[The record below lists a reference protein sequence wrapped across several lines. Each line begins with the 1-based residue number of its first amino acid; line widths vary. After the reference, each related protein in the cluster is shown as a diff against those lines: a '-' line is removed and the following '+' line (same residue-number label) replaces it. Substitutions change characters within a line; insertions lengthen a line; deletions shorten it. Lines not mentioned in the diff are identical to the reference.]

1 MMHKYDTDSLSQKA
15 REIIDT
21 LKIDD
26 QDKSDSTLW
35 YAEAF
40 IQDSDPSD
48 VARYTPSILG
58 QYIQTSLDFIQKRA
72 FGQPSVRVHSLKN
85 IMSESFGRTIIEVVT
100 DDMPF
105 LVDSVTQFLSE
116 RDIDIIDFFHPVCR
130 VKRDKKANLSAF
142 LILKVSLM
150 ACQNL

>member
-58 QYIQTSLDFIQKRA
+58 QYIQTSLDFIQNVLLVSLL
-72 FGQPSVRVHSLKN
+72 FVCILLKN
-85 IMSESFGRTIIEVVT
+85 IMV
-100 DDMPF
+100 
-105 LVDSVTQFLSE
+105 
-116 RDIDIIDFFHPVCR
+116 
-130 VKRDKKANLSAF
+130 NLLAAQSSK
-142 LILKVSLM
+142 L
-150 ACQNL
+150 